1 MSDST
6 SVSSV
11 SRKRGRPRRDDSVK
25 GNVKKKIATLTE
37 AKKKNS
43 RVLRN
48 STVALRDKSMGP
60 PITPTQNRFSVLS
73 ADKNTITGDSSTNLT
88 NAVKPN
94 IPAIKRQYIPPI
106 VIEGSNYN
114 AINNLL
120 KTNNIIEFKIKLIS
134 LGVKLT
140 LINLESYN
148 KVKIILQNNKIEHFS
163 FSSRDQNPLKIILT
177 GLPEMK
183 SDDLKDELIKNKIE
197 SEIILEIIPLKLNER
212 NYNVN
217 KNINYLFKFDKD
229 KIKFNDICRIKSLF
243 NVIVRWY
250 PYVNNRKG
258 PTQCRNCQM
267 YGHGTSHC
275 GKLTKCMKCGKNHK
289 AENCTEAAIKCAN
302 CNNEHEA
309 NSKDCPNRHK
319 YVAIRQNIVIN
330 RQLDHLKNSPPK
342 INNSQRNYKN
352 INFNE
357 NNFPGLQ
364 KRRSSFDQN
373 NFFSHFTQSQPLP
386 STSYAFSSQPKP
398 STQNEKLFTIEE
410 LTELV
415 SELLEKISMCTTKAQ
430 QFKVIMKLSLQ
441 FLGTLPAST

>member
-11 SRKRGRPRRDDSVK
+11 SKKRGRPRRDDSVK
-25 GNVKKKIATLTE
+25 GNVQKKIATLTE
-37 AKKKNS
+37 AKMKNS
-43 RVLRN
+43 RVLRA
-48 STVALRDKSMGP
+48 STVALKDISMGP
-60 PITPTQNRFSVLS
+60 PITPTQNRFTALS
-73 ADKNTITGDSSTNLT
+73 ADKNTTLDETD
-88 NAVKPN
+88 VPVPN
-94 IPAIKRQYIPPI
+94 ISAKRQYIPPI
-106 VIEGSNYN
+106 VIQGSNYN
-114 AINNLL
+114 IINSLL
-120 KTNNIIEFKIKLIS
+120 STNNINDFKIKLIS

-148 KVKIILQNNKIEHFS
+148 KVKIILQNSKIEHFS
-163 FSSRDQNPLKIILT
+163 FSSRIQNPLKVVLT

-183 SDDLKDELIKNKIE
+183 SDDLKTELIKNKIE
-197 SEIILEIIPLKLNER
+197 PEIILEMIPLKLTER
-212 NYNVN
+212 SYNIHN
-217 KNINYLFKFDKD
+217 NINYLFKFDKD

-275 GKLTKCMKCGKNHK
+275 GKLTKCMKCGGNHTV
-289 AENCTEAAIKCAN
+289 ENCTEVTIKCAN

-330 RQLDHLKNSPPK
+330 RQLDHLKNTPHK

-352 INFNE
+352 ISLNE

-364 KRRSSFDQN
+364 KPKSSFDQN
-373 NFFSHFTQSQPLP
+373 NFFSHFSQSQPLP
-386 STSYAFSSQPKP
+386 STSYAFSGQPKP

-410 LTELV
+410 LTALV
-415 SELLEKISMCTTKAQ
+415 SELSEKITMCTTKAQ
-430 QFKVIMKLSLQ
+430 QFQVIVKLSLQ